1 MPPIPILVMNCGL
14 CNCPIVRICPGELVV
29 VVVMVCQTRGMCVEV
44 LLVGSYGN
52 AKDNDNN
59 MLWCSHNNTITPPCA
74 IIITTSLQ
82 SQVKDIHTPTAQ
94 QMPPPKTR
102 RQRTIQVPPG
112 SGGRCD
118 GRRKGCGRK
127 FNINTIIIIPH
138 LQSHLL
144 ISSHSTSSSL
154 SPWSSNTRHA
164 EEGCNLIGFN
174 RYTHGG
180 SLRKALHGYQRWM
193 DKAGDAYGGEGRELC
208 RLSWGLDIVE
218 GKSERLTSIE

>member
-1 MPPIPILVMNCGL
+1 MPLNPHSCGDCGL
-14 CNCPIVRICPGELVV
+14 CNCLMARICQGELLV
-29 VVVMVCQTRGMCVEV
+29 VVVMVCQIRGMCVKV
-44 LLVGSYGN
+44 LLVGNYGN

-59 MLWCSHNNTITPPCA
+59 MFWCSYNNTITPPCA
-74 IIITTSLQ
+74 IIIMSLQ
-82 SQVKDIHTPTAQ
+82 SEVNTHRQ
-94 QMPPPKTR
+94 QMPPPKTT
-102 RQRTIQVPPG
+102 RQRTIQVPPSSYRRPC

-144 ISSHSTSSSL
+144 ISSHSYSSL

-174 RYTHGG
+174 RYTRGG
-180 SLRKALHGYQRWM
+180 SLRGTLHRNQRWM
-193 DKAGDAYGGEGRELC
+193 DKAADDDDGREG
-208 RLSWGLDIVE
+208 SGEDYHV
-218 GKSERLTSIE
+218 G